1 MDSREMVSMMAQRIG
16 FYYDVDETIVIQDM
30 ALKLWITE
38 NQLVLTSISNRMFY
52 QIN

>member
-1 MDSREMVSMMAQRIG
+1 MGSREMASVMAQRIG

-30 ALKLWITE
+30 ALKLWIIE
-38 NQLVLTSISNRMFY
+38 NQLVLSSISNQIFY